1 MGKSEEWRSY
11 LVSNNPTEAATF
23 EDIISHRSTISE
35 HLCLANKSILAAA
48 VKARTWHNRDLQPRA
63 FLGRP
68 IAALPTVEP
77 ERRFIGAFQT
87 RS

>member
-35 HLCLANKSILAAA
+35 HLCLVNKSILAAA
-48 VKARTWHNRDLQPRA
+48 VKAHTWH
-63 FLGRP
+63 
-68 IAALPTVEP
+68 TTEVH
-77 ERRFIGAFQT
+77 
-87 RS
+87 